1 MLETVI
7 DYIEVDLTHS
17 VHTSG
22 RRSFRGCRRRWSWL
36 FREYFYPLTTAKPL
50 EFGVA
55 YHKAME
61 VFFEPVFWD
70 KPRDIVTAMAIQ
82 AFRGKCKEQ
91 FDKYC
96 EQFGSPDQEVI
107 DDYDERLELGEGMIS
122 HFAEVSVHDKKLEGM
137 TPTHVE
143 VPFEVPIED
152 PDTGSQLWCKCSSCW
167 ERYKVHMQT
176 KYPDVEFGPVN
187 NPYVS
192 IPHQVIWWKGLPVTY
207 GGRIDA
213 IMQGPDGRYWIVD
226 WKTAARLAEEDDKTE
241 FLALD
246 DQITSYCAALN
257 KLGVDIAGFLYFEQK
272 KAYPVEPEPNVR
284 RRLGRLFSVNKQ
296 QVTDVEIYEQ
306 TVKELD
312 PEAYEQGLYEEH
324 IEWLKLNGGRF
335 HASYR
340 EYRNQEELHQ
350 CWINIWNEANDMVD
364 PNLRIYPNAGRF
376 NCTNC
381 AFRQPC
387 LEQNS
392 GGDYMYAL
400 ETMFE
405 KRRYHY
411 WVDKQPSTDS
421 KGGE

>member
-1 MLETVI
+1 MKGHSVLDTVD
-7 DYIEVDLTHS
+7 DYIAVDLTHS
-17 VHTSG
+17 IHTSG
-22 RRSFRGCRRRWSWL
+22 RRSFRGCRRRWDWL
-36 FREYFYPLTTAKPL
+36 FRQYFYPITTAKPL

-61 VFFEPVFWD
+61 VFFEPTLWD
-70 KPRDIVTAMAIQ
+70 KPRDIVTALAIQ

-91 FDKYC
+91 FTKYQEAFGLPDK
-96 EQFGSPDQEVI
+96 EVI
-107 DDYDERLELGEGMIS
+107 VDYEERLELGEGMIS

-143 VPFEVPIED
+143 VSFEVPIED
-152 PDTGSQLWCKCSSCW
+152 PDTGEGLWCKCGSCW
-167 ERYKVHMQT
+167 DRYKAYILTQR
-176 KYPDVEFGPVN
+176 PDVFDDFGVPAL
-187 NPYVS
+187 PS
-192 IPHQVIWWKGLPVTY
+192 WIGLPVTY

-226 WKTAARLAEEDDKTE
+226 WKTAARLAEENDRTE

-257 KLGVDIAGFLYFEQK
+257 KLGADIAGFIYFEQK

-296 QVTDVEIYEQ
+296 QIADATLYEE

-324 IEWLKLNGGRF
+324 IEWLRLNGGRY

-350 CWINIWNEANDMVD
+350 CWINIWNEASDMVD

-411 WVDKQPSTDS
+411 WVEKQPSTES
-421 KGGE
+421 KGNE